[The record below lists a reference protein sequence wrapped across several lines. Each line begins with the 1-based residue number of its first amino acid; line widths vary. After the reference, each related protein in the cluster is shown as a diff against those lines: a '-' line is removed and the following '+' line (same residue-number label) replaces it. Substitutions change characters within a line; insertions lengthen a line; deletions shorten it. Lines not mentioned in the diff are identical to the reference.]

1 MEHINLTVDGLLKRF
16 ETLTP
21 APRISNC
28 LKSLAVEGNINPDEI
43 IALIRLEPLLATRL
57 LREAN
62 QMPNARPEGYSS
74 IEEAATA
81 VGFQRMYDLLGIYAY
96 QYCDERRPVHS
107 YSTERWKR
115 AITTAVCM
123 ESLAAKHRLDPHQAY
138 AIGLLHSLASAI
150 NEAHEESAQAG
161 ETTPFSRLSNRLKT
175 FGSSGLT
182 YTLFRDWNFPDKFTD
197 AVRFQHSPLDCQT
210 SGKMAC
216 LLNLSKW
223 ITGVIREVDEVPDQ
237 DLGPDVLVLNLLG
250 EGEQTL
256 WNLVSDV
263 SDSLHRADAILQ
275 GKYSLC

>member
-1 MEHINLTVDGLLKRF
+1 MEHINLTVDGLQKRF

-28 LKSLAVEGNINPDEI
+28 LKSLVVEGNINPDEI
-43 IALIRLEPLLATRL
+43 IALIRLEPLLATRI

-62 QMPNARPEGYSS
+62 LLHNPRPEGYAS

-96 QYCDERRPVHS
+96 QYCDERSALHS
-107 YSTERWKR
+107 YTTERWKR
-115 AITTAVCM
+115 AVTTAVCM

-150 NEAHEESAQAG
+150 HEAHGESPHRDNPN
-161 ETTPFSRLSNRLKT
+161 PFSRLSSRLKSY
-175 FGSSGLT
+175 GSSGLT
-182 YTLFRDWNFPDKFTD
+182 YTLLREWGFPNAFTD
-197 AVRFQHSPLDCQT
+197 PVRFQYSPLDCQT

-223 ITGVIREVDEVPDQ
+223 ITGVIREVEEVPDQ